1 MITKIINKMKV
12 LLVVCLLASISCINI
27 INVGICLIGNGKFI
41 SIVGDAISS
50 IKEKNY
56 EKLLKIIL
64 SNCNELKDMVF
75 NCLKDRND
83 NKLDKSITTQP
94 QVMIRCP
101 HECCI
106 PHVTTCLN
114 CKCY

>member
-1 MITKIINKMKV
+1 MKV

-83 NKLDKSITTQP
+83 NKLDKSITTQL
-94 QVMIRCP
+94 QVIGRCP
-101 HECCI
+101 PACCMSDGTI
-106 PHVTTCLN
+106 CFN